1 MFYSSFM
8 KNLLKFFC
16 LISSACFLLACAGT
30 SDLGNEALES
40 SQDSII
46 HVRKTITVSAGD
58 VFDGKNALYEW
69 TGAGD
74 CSQTEG
80 MPPMFRLMAG
90 ARLQNLRMKNAP
102 DGIHVRGSNVTITN
116 IVNLDVCEDAISIKL
131 DKNKKIPRDVTIS
144 HSKFYDCEDKA
155 IQVTNNEFHNCSK
168 ALRVQKQA
176 QNIRFE
182 NNRIHNA
189 KVAVK
194 VSGGELIAGGN
205 LFDTA
210 KVAYWIEKAGVMIQG
225 QNDGMKRVLEA
236 KRLTEG
242 GVVVTE

>member
-1 MFYSSFM
+1 M
-8 KNLLKFFC
+8 
-16 LISSACFLLACAGT
+16 I
-30 SDLGNEALES
+30 E
-40 SQDSII
+40 
-46 HVRKTITVSAGD
+46 
-58 VFDGKNALYEW
+58 
-69 TGAGD
+69 
-74 CSQTEG
+74 
-80 MPPMFRLMAG
+80 
-90 ARLQNLRMKNAP
+90 
-102 DGIHVRGSNVTITN
+102 
-116 IVNLDVCEDAISIKL
+116 
-131 DKNKKIPRDVTIS
+131 
-144 HSKFYDCEDKA
+144 
-155 IQVTNNEFHNCSK
+155 NNEFRHCSK